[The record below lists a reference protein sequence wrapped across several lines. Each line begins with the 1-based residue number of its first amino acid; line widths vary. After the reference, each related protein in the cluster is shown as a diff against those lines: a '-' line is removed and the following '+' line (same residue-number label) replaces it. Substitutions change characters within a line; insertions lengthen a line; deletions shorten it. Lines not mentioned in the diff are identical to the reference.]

1 MYALNE
7 ALLLHATQLSHAQLS
22 QATTTAGDGSG
33 VSSLLVVAVGGMA
46 VFLTAGIIRTALRV
60 FQALLGV
67 AVRVGMIV
75 IAIGFGTLIFAVL
88 YVANLVFNF
97 GPS

>member
-7 ALLLHATQLSHAQLS
+7 ALLLQAADLSHAA
-22 QATTTAGDGSG
+22 ATTTATTATNGSG
-33 VSSLLVVAVGGMA
+33 VTSILVVAVGGMA
-46 VFLTAGIIRTALRV
+46 VFLTAGLIRTALKV

-67 AVRVGMIV
+67 AVRVGMFV
-75 IAIGFGTLIFAVL
+75 IAIGFGTLVFAIL
-88 YVANLVFNF
+88 YVASVVFKL